1 MPTDVIMPQMG
12 ESIFEGTITKW
23 LKQPGEKVQR
33 DEPLFE
39 ISTDKVDAEIPAP
52 ASGTL
57 QDIKVQAG
65 ATVQVNTVVGTIA
78 GEGEAAAAATPA
90 PAASTAPPPSAG
102 GDGSRSTQ
110 TEVAQPP
117 SGEEPKQ
124 PSGQRPGKESAPTP
138 EQKTEP
144 VRQDAG
150 EESSEGGEQDRV
162 RSSPLVRRIAK
173 ENRVD
178 LAQVP
183 GTGLGGRITKDDI
196 ESFIAKHGAGGSQP
210 AVAMK
215 PAAVSA
221 PFAPA
226 PSASAP
232 SAPATV
238 TPLQPAGGVT
248 PGEVV
253 PMSVMRKKIAEHM
266 VMSKRTSAHVHGVF
280 EVDMTRIVKLRE
292 KMKAKFEQATGNKL
306 TFTPFFAR
314 AVVHGIRKWPII
326 NSSVEGENIH
336 YHSSI
341 NLGIAVA
348 LDWGLIVPVVKN
360 AEERSFVGLQRAIT
374 DLGERARTKKLKPE
388 EVQGGTFTITN
399 PGIFGAK
406 FGMPIINQPQVAILG
421 VGGILKKPVVVT
433 DQDGN
438 DSIAIRSMMHLSIG
452 YDHRIVDGAVADQFM
467 AEVKH
472 FLENWNEELL

>member
-52 ASGTL
+52 VSGTL

-78 GEGEAAAAATPA
+78 GEGEAAGAAPSAPAATTAPPA
-90 PAASTAPPPSAG
+90 PAA

-124 PSGQRPGKESAPTP
+124 PPAPQAAKEAAQPSPDEKAGVEREQQGKVLEYP
-138 EQKTEP
+138 
-144 VRQDAG
+144 
-150 EESSEGGEQDRV
+150 EGGEQERL

-173 ENRVD
+173 ENKVD

-196 ESFIAKHGAGGSQP
+196 ESFIAKHGAGGAQP
-210 AVAMK
+210 AAPVK
-215 PAAVSA
+215 PAA
-221 PFAPA
+221 
-226 PSASAP
+226 ASAP
-232 SAPATV
+232 SAPAPAMPATV
-238 TPLQPAGGVT
+238 TPLQPVAGVT

-253 PMSVMRKKIAEHM
+253 PMSVMRKKIAERM
-266 VMSKRTSAHVHGVF
+266 VISKRTSAHVHGVF

-292 KMKAKFEQATGNKL
+292 NMKAKFEQATGNKL

-336 YHSSI
+336 YHASI

-374 DLGERARTKKLKPE
+374 DLGERARTKKLKPD

-433 DQDGN
+433 DKDGN

-467 AEVKH
+467 AEVKQ